1 MFWWWDLVYIYI
13 FESLAPYRVKNF
25 QIHLIMNR
33 AMALNP
39 KNVYTKSEID
49 CLKTLA
55 FIAVR
60 PNTDIFNENES
71 HHVPTRLQSGRDCS
85 AGFL

>member
-1 MFWWWDLVYIYI
+1 MVVRPRFYLFFLQV
-13 FESLAPYRVKNF
+13 LAPYGVKNF

-33 AMALNP
+33 AIALNP

-60 PNTDIFNENES
+60 PNTD
-71 HHVPTRLQSGRDCS
+71 RRKDGRTEGRTDRRRK
-85 AGFL
+85 

>member
-1 MFWWWDLVYIYI
+1 MVVRTRFYLFFFLQV
-13 FESLAPYRVKNF
+13 LAPYGVKNF

-60 PNTDIFNENES
+60 PIRTSTES
-71 HHVPTRLQSGRDCS
+71 LLLHMVTT
-85 AGFL
+85 

>member
-1 MFWWWDLVYIYI
+1 
-13 FESLAPYRVKNF
+13 
-25 QIHLIMNR
+25 
-33 AMALNP
+33 MALNP

-60 PNTDIFNENES
+60 PNTD
-71 HHVPTRLQSGRDCS
+71 RRKDGRTDGRKDGQTDGAS
-85 AGFL
+85 DDNTLGALKGLRVIS

>member
-1 MFWWWDLVYIYI
+1 
-13 FESLAPYRVKNF
+13 
-25 QIHLIMNR
+25 
-33 AMALNP
+33 MALNP

-60 PNTDIFNENES
+60 PIRTDGRTDGRKDGQTDGASDDNTLGALKGPKVKNMK
-71 HHVPTRLQSGRDCS
+71 
-85 AGFL
+85 